1 MELDL
6 ARRQHPTWSTSASF
20 NARGDAHEHRRPT
33 KAFYS
38 RRTRRECRLQV
49 REHDVAVST
58 ITLQHL
64 HRDRGG
70 SSDSDFSFLQSPTK
84 PLSTGLESWRTR
96 CCRMYTPTRMLVAC
110 LLIAAAV
117 AASVLLGYIVSTEF
131 NGITPTP
138 NRDVSSSSPPILTG
152 FHKTTWDAMVFSLP
166 NTCRILS
173 LLSVTSVLLYYTWNE
188 TFRFNAMPLM
198 LPLLLSQLG
207 LLTSKFLVA
216 VASIFSSDHVVPV
229 TTTAKASRFVYTPV
243 CKPTV
248 YCGLTSSILSTT
260 FNLSQIAF
268 TVAITWR
275 LLQSVG
281 TPVEALCDT
290 RHIDKQINRWI
301 IGIVAL
307 SCAVAV
313 AITFATEPPQPPSP
327 TACQYNPWVCT
338 SAETQL
344 LNNMVAPAIGLG
356 TVTALYFR
364 IRANIHD
371 LYPANAR
378 RTFKSV
384 ATYLI
389 LVFVVTWGI
398 SLFSFSLLTVLRQ
411 LPDPTLKTRS
421 AAAFAPPSRAALD
434 AIKRKVQFMLL
445 TFVPYDLQGFLTSVV
460 AICSYF
466 RLRTRFDLGL
476 SLKAINPSSIEF
488 DEPLAI
494 LGQGAFAVVVKAT
507 WFPSRQLEYGTV
519 LGCLFPTT
527 AAKSSTS
534 TDNHPRR
541 RPMSPHDN
549 TSVRVAVK
557 TFKLERNGANST
569 LNGIQEEAYLAS
581 KLIHPNIMATYGCY
595 TVGST
600 LYLVCEYLG
609 GGTLQDVIDTAQPL
623 PYEQV
628 LLYALQ
634 IASGMEFL
642 HGLAVPVIHRDLKPL
657 NCCFDQTHS
666 TLKLVDFG
674 FSRLFRADP
683 KQAAGNTTPRPTTC
697 TDREMESRRTN
708 LPLFSSATSRFSRV
722 PEQLGDSGH
731 TCPSLLLTSRVG
743 TVCWA
748 APEVLSED
756 EQTRYSLKVDVY
768 SFGIIC
774 WQLYTGKQPFS
785 DIPGSVLAVEE
796 AVLQGTRPRIPDDCP
811 VHFAKL
817 MRRAWHANPD
827 RRPSFVDVVRVLA
840 AELNQ
845 FHMFGTVRSEPK
857 S

>member
-1 MELDL
+1 MV
-6 ARRQHPTWSTSASF
+6 RGTPMPPSTEVSSH
-20 NARGDAHEHRRPT
+20 DIT
-33 KAFYS
+33 IS
-38 RRTRRECRLQV
+38 ECP
-49 REHDVAVST
+49 HDP
-58 ITLQHL
+58 LPCH
-64 HRDRGG
+64 G
-70 SSDSDFSFLQSPTK
+70 SIDSSSDFSFLQSPDHAANPHAT
-84 PLSTGLESWRTR
+84 SWSTR
-96 CCRMYTPTRMLVAC
+96 CCRAYSPLRMLVMC
-110 LLIAAAV
+110 LIVAVSFAAV
-117 AASVLLGYIVSTEF
+117 IFLGFVMQQEVTKDSASLNASDFPEVTAFDIF
-131 NGITPTP
+131 
-138 NRDVSSSSPPILTG
+138 
-152 FHKTTWDAMVFSLP
+152 VFSLP
-166 NTCRILS
+166 NSCRVLSILG
-173 LLSVTSVLLYYTWNE
+173 VLTVMLCYVLKP
-188 TFRFNAMPLM
+188 TFRFNSMPLIM
-198 LPLLLSQLG
+198 PLLLSQLG
-207 LLTSKFLVA
+207 FL
-216 VASIFSSDHVVPV
+216 
-229 TTTAKASRFVYTPV
+229 ASRFYVAIAPLLTLPDRNSQWNSTNHQAFM
-243 CKPTV
+243 CQTTD
-248 YCGLTSSILSTT
+248 YCGLPSSILSTT

-268 TVAITWR
+268 TIAITLR

-281 TPVEALCDT
+281 SPVEALCDT
-290 RHIDKQINRWI
+290 RHMDRKLNRWI
-301 IGIVAL
+301 AL
-307 SCAVAV
+307 VLSLSVAVAV
-313 AITFATEPPQPPSP
+313 AISFATHPDDATTAKQQKKQPNLCRYNNHVCMSP
-327 TACQYNPWVCT
+327 
-338 SAETQL
+338 ETQM
-344 LNNMVAPAIGLG
+344 LNNMIAPAIGLA

-364 IRANIHD
+364 IRAKIHD

-384 ATYLI
+384 ATYHVM
-389 LVFVVTWGI
+389 VFVVTWGI
-398 SLFSFSLLTVLRQ
+398 SLFLFSLLTVLRQ
-411 LPDPTLKTRS
+411 LPDPNPKRTT
-421 AAAFAPPSRAALD
+421 APWPPHS
-434 AIKRKVQFMLL
+434 KVNLEAVRTKMQLMLV

-683 KQAAGNTTPRPTTC
+683 KQAAGNTMPRPTTC

-857 S
+857 